1 MYHSVVFTQ
10 HFLRKTRMNQYLR
23 AGLLTAGMIAIVVAV
38 TAFFHWLSR
47 VVTPDMVPLIVISL
61 GITSCIFLIYTV
73 FLAQIRYEDAVNKI
87 VKK

>member
-1 MYHSVVFTQ
+1 
-10 HFLRKTRMNQYLR
+10 MNQYLR
-23 AGLLTAGMIAIVVAV
+23 AGVLTAGMIAIVVAV
-38 TAFFHWLSR
+38 TGFFYWLSS
-47 VVTPDMVPLIVISL
+47 VVTPDMAPMIVICL

>member
-1 MYHSVVFTQ
+1 
-10 HFLRKTRMNQYLR
+10 MNQYLR

-47 VVTPDMVPLIVISL
+47 IVTPDMVPLIVISL

-73 FLAQIRYEDAVNKI
+73 FLAQIRYEDAVSKI

>member
-1 MYHSVVFTQ
+1 
-10 HFLRKTRMNQYLR
+10 MNQYLR
-23 AGLLTAGMIAIVVAV
+23 AGLLTAGMMAIVVAV

-73 FLAQIRYEDAVNKI
+73 FLAQIRYEDSLKRMVD
-87 VKK
+87 KK